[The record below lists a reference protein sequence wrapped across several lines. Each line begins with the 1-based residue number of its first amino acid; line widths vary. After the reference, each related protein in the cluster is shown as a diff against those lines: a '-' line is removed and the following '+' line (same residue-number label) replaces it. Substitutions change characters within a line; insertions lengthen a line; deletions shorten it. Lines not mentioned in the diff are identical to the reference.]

1 MKELIVTYIQNHYLN
16 IKKNKLKSVD
26 LFILL
31 NITLVRGRTQYNWFV
46 LDRERHFVY
55 SLLNSVMVSVEQSDN
70 RPTNPR
76 HLHIHSKIHLHF
88 TTYYSLICKH
98 IKYISVLAAADL
110 HNYIGLNVHNNVD
123 TYYYRKQVL
132 FRNWSK
138 KSSHI
143 DIFFIFFM
151 QGCVNKYRPSKTR
164 VHLSYIGSISYV
176 L

>member
-1 MKELIVTYIQNHYLN
+1 M
-16 IKKNKLKSVD
+16 
-26 LFILL
+26 FILL

-46 LDRERHFVY
+46 LDWERHFVY
-55 SLLNSVMVSVEQSDN
+55 SLLNSIMVSVEQSDN

-88 TTYYSLICKH
+88 TTYYFLICKH
-98 IKYISVLAAADL
+98 NKCISVLAAVDL

-138 KSSHI
+138 KSLHI
-143 DIFFIFFM
+143 DIF
-151 QGCVNKYRPSKTR
+151 
-164 VHLSYIGSISYV
+164 SYFLCKV
-176 L
+176 V

>member
-1 MKELIVTYIQNHYLN
+1 MDEHNTTDLFLTESDILYTPYWTQSWYLLSSQTTGLQIHVTYIYTQKYTYT
-16 IKKNKLKSVD
+16 
-26 LFILL
+26 LL
-31 NITLVRGRTQYNWFV
+31 HITLWYASILSISLCLPQLTYRT
-46 LDRERHFVY
+46 
-55 SLLNSVMVSVEQSDN
+55 
-70 RPTNPR
+70 
-76 HLHIHSKIHLHF
+76 
-88 TTYYSLICKH
+88 
-98 IKYISVLAAADL
+98 
-110 HNYIGLNVHNNVD
+110 YIGLNVHNNVD